1 MTISQRE
8 GVCRMSTDPMY
19 REMVKLTRIMTTI
32 DKRLEGIEKG
42 LRTANM
48 ALNIQLED
56 IEKEL
61 RTANMALNREAEKG
75 DGQDEKC
82 GLVE

>member
-32 DKRLEGIEKG
+32 DKRLEGIEK
-42 LRTANM
+42 
-48 ALNIQLED
+48 
-56 IEKEL
+56 EL
-61 RTANMALNREAEKG
+61 RTANMALNREAENAKG
-75 DGQDEKC
+75 DGQDEEKENC